1 MKILLTFFIIALLF
15 GCDKDKADK
24 KEMKFSEHI
33 CKKVFNSAYTNTKNY
48 TMYWDKSSSK
58 KASEL
63 ANIYNTFCKD

>member
-33 CKKVFNSAYTNTKNY
+33 CKKVFDNAYTSTKNY
-48 TMYWDKSSSK
+48 TMIWDKSSLK